1 VWRRLRLAPSWSCIV
16 EIREVSFEPFVSFAP
31 GRVCLFGEH
40 QDYLGFPVIAA
51 AIPLGCRLVVQP
63 RTDGVWTLRTPRL
76 GFEWGCHVAEVGV
89 SVASERPGPAEF
101 LTAGLA
107 EAMKAG
113 WDVRC
118 GGDVLCH
125 VDLPLQSGLSSSTAL
140 VVAWVQALARVAGVP
155 LSPQALAMQ
164 AHQVEVTHFGAP
176 GGHMDHVASAL
187 GGTHRIHG
195 DWTVERLG
203 GTGKGVWVVVDS
215 GQPKDTLGHLT
226 RCKSDRQALVNEH
239 GGNWCAP
246 EELESW
252 GQLTERE
259 RALWRATWNNR
270 ELESRAAADWSSSE
284 VVGWMSEHHAQ
295 LRDGLGLSTETMER
309 LGKAARDAGAVGWKM
324 VGSGGGGCGLA
335 WVPEEWASDVH
346 QAVRRAGAAAS
357 WTVREASGAW
367 CAPWRKP
374 VRPAVVL
381 AAGKSSRMRNVEAME
396 ALSLPTAQREMLAR
410 RPKAMLPVG
419 GDGRPFLALLLERL
433 ASEGVDEVCVVLSA
447 EDHESEAL
455 LKPWL
460 PTGCVVDVTR
470 QTIPQGQTKP
480 QGTADAVQRGLEAHP
495 EWQGSSVSVF
505 NGDNLP
511 PRGSVEALHQTE
523 HGTVAFARDA
533 LGLPPER
540 AQAFAVF
547 ETSAKGGVRLIEKP
561 TEQEIEAVRDGKG
574 EVWVSMNL
582 FRMPHDALLN
592 GCQQAPVNALRGERE
607 LPTAVMLAA
616 ERTGTTLQVLPFR
629 GAFVDLTHPGDWQD
643 LTTQPSSP

>member
-1 VWRRLRLAPSWSCIV
+1 LQQAPSWSSTAELLDV
-16 EIREVSFEPFVSFAP
+16 VFEPFVSFAP

-76 GFEWGCHVAEVGV
+76 GFEWSCDVSEVGSKV
-89 SVASERPGPAEF
+89 ESENPGPVEF

-107 EAMKAG
+107 EAVKAG

-118 GGDVLCH
+118 GGDVMCH
-125 VDLPLQSGLSSSTAL
+125 VDLPLQSGLSSSSAL
-140 VVAWVQALARVAGVP
+140 VVAWVQALARVAGIA
-155 LSPQALAMQ
+155 LSPKTLAMQ
-164 AHQVEVTHFGAP
+164 AHRVEVTHFGAP

-195 DWTVERLG
+195 DWKVERLEAVG
-203 GTGKGVWVVVDS
+203 QGVWVVVDS

-226 RCKSDRQALVNEH
+226 RCKSDRLALVKKH

-252 GQLTERE
+252 GQLTEQE
-259 RALWRATWNNR
+259 QGLWRATWKNQ
-270 ELESRAAADWSSSE
+270 ELESWAAADWSSSQLP
-284 VVGWMSEHHAQ
+284 VWMSEHHVQ
-295 LRDGLGLSTETMER
+295 LRDGLGLSTEKLER
-309 LGKAARDAGAVGWKM
+309 LGQAARAAGAEGWKM

-335 WVPEEWASDVH
+335 WVSEDKVLDVH
-346 QAVRRAGAAAS
+346 EAVRGAGAASS
-357 WTVREASGAW
+357 WTVREAAGAW
-367 CAPWRKP
+367 CAPWSKP
-374 VRPAVVL
+374 TRPAVVL

-396 ALSLPTAQREMLAR
+396 ALSLPTAQREMLAH

-433 ASEGVDEVCVVLSA
+433 ADEGVDEVCVVLSA

-460 PTGCVVDVTR
+460 PAGCIVDVTR

-511 PRGSVEALHQTE
+511 PQGAVEALHQTE

-547 ETSAKGGVRLIEKP
+547 DTTAKGGVRLIEKP
-561 TEQEIEAVRDGKG
+561 MEQEIEAVRDGKG

-582 FRMPHDALLN
+582 FRMPYQAFLD
-592 GCQQAPVNALRGERE
+592 GCDHAPVNALRGERE

-616 ERTGTTLQVLPFR
+616 EHTGTTLQVLPFR

-643 LTTQPSSP
+643 LTTQSPSP

>member
-1 VWRRLRLAPSWSCIV
+1 M
-16 EIREVSFEPFVSFAP
+16 SFEPFVSFAP

-76 GFEWGCHVAEVGV
+76 RFEWRCHIDEVGATV
-89 SVASERPGPAEF
+89 VSERPGPAEF

-107 EAMKAG
+107 EAMQEG

-125 VDLPLQSGLSSSTAL
+125 VDLPLQSGLSSSSAL
-140 VVAWVQALARVAGVP
+140 VLAWVQALARVAGVA
-155 LSPQALAMQ
+155 LSPKTLAVH
-164 AHQVEVTHFGAP
+164 AHCVEVTHFGAP

-203 GTGKGVWVVVDS
+203 GTGNGVWVVVDS

-226 RCKSDRQALVNEH
+226 RCKSDRLALVKEH

-252 GQLTERE
+252 GLLTEQE
-259 RALWRATWNNR
+259 QGLWRATWNNL
-270 ELESRAAADWSSSE
+270 ELEAQAAADWSSSE
-284 VVGWMSEHHAQ
+284 VPGWMSEHHAQ

-309 LGKAARDAGAVGWKM
+309 LGEAAREAGAVGWKM

-335 WVPEEWASDVH
+335 WVPEEMVSDVH
-346 QAVRRAGAAAS
+346 EAVRRAGAAAS

-367 CAPWRKP
+367 CVPWPKP

-396 ALSLPTAQREMLAR
+396 ALSLPAAQRELLAR

-419 GDGRPFLALLLERL
+419 EDGRPFLALLLERL
-433 ASEGVDEVCVVLSA
+433 ADEGVDEVCVVLSA
-447 EDHESEAL
+447 EDHSSEAL
-455 LKPWL
+455 IKPWI
-460 PTGCVVDVTR
+460 PAGCAVDVTR

-495 EWQGSSVSVF
+495 EWQASSVSVF

-540 AQAFAVF
+540 AEAFAVF
-547 ETSAKGGVRLIEKP
+547 EISAKGGVRLIEKP

-582 FRMPHDALLN
+582 FRMPYDALLN